1 MGTPHTPKEV
11 ECLGFKLSDISVNFN
26 KGFAEFGASYV
37 PVVEPSDPVV
47 CEEFLDILR
56 SGPKTISDMVEKAA
70 MQQKKMFNEPIVNN
84 DSAKLPS
91 SDEGEVIELDA
102 QPSVTDEL

>member
-1 MGTPHTPKEV
+1 
-11 ECLGFKLSDISVNFN
+11 
-26 KGFAEFGASYV
+26 
-37 PVVEPSDPVV
+37 
-47 CEEFLDILR
+47 
-56 SGPKTISDMVEKAA
+56 
-70 MQQKKMFNEPIVNN
+70 MFNEPIVNN